1 MPTDRVRKFLYS
13 PNSKYVLAIILGIG
27 LSSLFRKVCKDR
39 NCLVF
44 KSPDLKE
51 VNGKIFKYNNK
62 CYKYEQDIKTCDTNK
77 KIVNYA

>member
-1 MPTDRVRKFLYS
+1 MNIKRLIHSGLGK
-13 PNSKYVLAIILGIG
+13 VLIPILLG
-27 LSSLFRKVCKDR
+27 LGFATMFRKVCKDR

-62 CYKYEQDIKTCDTNK
+62 CYKYKQDIKTCDTNK
-77 KIVNYA
+77 KIVDYA